1 MSQKVLIID
10 DDPAVSNFIK
20 YRLSKKGYQVK
31 HVDNGIEGLD
41 AIRDY
46 EPDLVILDMMMPGVD
61 GREVAEQVRE
71 HGLIDPN
78 RIIVLSGKKMT
89 DEIKALFDIGIHDYI
104 QKPFSIDLLLLR
116 IERALASLKPR

>member
-20 YRLSKKGYQVK
+20 YRLSKKSYQVK

-41 AIRDY
+41 AIRDF

-116 IERALASLKPR
+116 IERALASLKSR